1 MNLKIEES
9 EFQKN
14 EKKIK
19 KRKSSTEIKEKEK
32 YIKIFKKFLKK
43 VNESYECNFCKEPFK
58 EDDYL
63 GQLQDHLK
71 NFHNFGEKEFNQLLK
86 PLIQLQQIKIEIE
99 EKKKCTKILK
109 EFLKK
114 VNESYECNFCK
125 KPFKEDDYLDQLQD
139 HLVNF
144 HNIQEKK
151 FNKLMNPLNRL
162 TQIKTYQ
169 MKKEDVS
176 NNKVGLSCIKTSK
189 IKLNEKN
196 TQSKNADVKEFQTNE
211 KKIKKRKSY
220 TEIEKKAKRTKNT
233 KSKNV
238 DVKAFI
244 CSKCGK
250 SYIVPSF
257 LKRHSKN
264 IHNIILHHT
273 NTCSKCS
280 KSYTTRS
287 SLSRHC
293 KKVHNIAL
301 PPKTL
306 KNKLQKNVLIHNE
319 NKELKKVMKSKLKKK
334 GRKSNHSKKKDYELK
349 NTTENFKEKVYLES
363 MVKLH
368 CHVCYKELECYNVAI
383 NHQTENHHLKKITS
397 EEMKTMFYQ
406 VLDGSNYK
414 NNIEVEDIRLYIIE
428 ENPLKKN
435 IQVIQLGMYKDVL
448 NREAFKEYLYD
459 MNIKTNFSVV
469 KKYNILLN
477 IVNRK
482 LLYEEDKE
490 NTKLNTSDFL
500 KKIINQ
506 GFIIFNNF
514 TEIKMKCQT

>member
-19 KRKSSTEIKEKEK
+19 KRKSYTEIKEKEK

-306 KNKLQKNVLIHNE
+306 KNL
-319 NKELKKVMKSKLKKK
+319 
-334 GRKSNHSKKKDYELK
+334 
-349 NTTENFKEKVYLES
+349 
-363 MVKLH
+363 
-368 CHVCYKELECYNVAI
+368 
-383 NHQTENHHLKKITS
+383 
-397 EEMKTMFYQ
+397 
-406 VLDGSNYK
+406 
-414 NNIEVEDIRLYIIE
+414 
-428 ENPLKKN
+428 
-435 IQVIQLGMYKDVL
+435 
-448 NREAFKEYLYD
+448 
-459 MNIKTNFSVV
+459 
-469 KKYNILLN
+469 
-477 IVNRK
+477 
-482 LLYEEDKE
+482 
-490 NTKLNTSDFL
+490 
-500 KKIINQ
+500 
-506 GFIIFNNF
+506 
-514 TEIKMKCQT
+514 